1 MEKLYCKPTGT
12 KTDLKTALDALNND
26 SLIVAIRNDKTFR
39 HVTKSQIHN
48 TAPFSA
54 KDILSNDWELLVEDN
69 ERNEKL
75 SKLVDYIEDNDV
87 RVHFDEWSY
96 GKLLKMN
103 IDDIFL
109 KFIEKVKYDDDK
121 CIEIIKFIIDNGL
134 YKNKK

>member
-39 HVTKSQIHN
+39 HVTKSQIHS

-121 CIEIIKFIIDNGL
+121 RIEIIKFIIDNGL